1 MPKRPTFTPLETPD
15 GWMVSIP
22 ESMSGDGKRRKRYFA
37 DPKEAEKFARRLR
50 GDYHAG
56 LRGGTISPE
65 LASMAAMAAALLEPI
80 GMTIL
85 DAAKAA
91 VARANESGGGETFEA
106 RWKRYCDEGET
117 HWRPRYADDMGK
129 IPRWVPKAFMQ
140 TSVQAI
146 TPAAIRTA
154 VIAGGASAESTI
166 KARATRVAAVL
177 AGRGSRRRMS
187 RISIMTGDQVEAIL
201 GACDGPAERRAV
213 ALLIYAGIRPS
224 AEDGEITR
232 LDWSDVG
239 SQEIYI
245 AADVAKTGTDRH
257 IPVTPRLRTLL
268 KGHPS
273 EGPVIPAG
281 WKVRWQRLRKAAGIG
296 KEQDITRHTFASHFL
311 AAFGDHATK
320 QAMGHTADSATLFR
334 HYRRAITERDGCRFF
349 GSPVTDPG

>member
-1 MPKRPTFTPLETPD
+1 
-15 GWMVSIP
+15 
-22 ESMSGDGKRRKRYFA
+22 
-37 DPKEAEKFARRLR
+37 
-50 GDYHAG
+50 
-56 LRGGTISPE
+56 
-65 LASMAAMAAALLEPI
+65 MAAALLEPI

-91 VARANESGGGETFEA
+91 VARAEASGGGETFEA

-117 HWRPRYADDMGK
+117 HWRPRYAADMGK
-129 IPRWVPKAFMQ
+129 IPRWVPKSFLQ

-146 TPAAIRTA
+146 TPASIRTA

-187 RISIMTGDQVEAIL
+187 RISIMTGDQIDLMFA
-201 GACDGPAERRAV
+201 ACDGPDERRAV

-232 LDWSDVG
+232 LQWEDVG
-239 SQEIYI
+239 GEEIYI

-257 IPVTPRLRTLL
+257 IPITPRLRDLL
-268 KGHPS
+268 EGQPAD
-273 EGPVIPAG
+273 GPVIPAG
-281 WKVRWQRLRKAAGIG
+281 WKVRWQRLRKAAGIS

-311 AAFGDHATK
+311 AAFGVDPTR
-320 QAMGHTADSATLFR
+320 QAMGHSAGSDTLFR
-334 HYRRAITERDGCRFF
+334 HYRRAVTEADGKAYF
-349 GSPVTDPG
+349 GVKD